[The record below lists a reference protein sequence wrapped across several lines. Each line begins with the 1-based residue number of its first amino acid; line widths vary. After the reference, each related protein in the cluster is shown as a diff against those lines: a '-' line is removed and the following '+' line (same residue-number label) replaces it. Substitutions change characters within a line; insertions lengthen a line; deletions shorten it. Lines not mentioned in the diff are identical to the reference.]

1 MATLLQSINEALA
14 AKARIGTLLQ
24 HVVLA
29 VLIGAANMSGDVIY
43 NTYLAETIDDYSVAL
58 GGSSTTTTALPVGL
72 GLDGAGVCAYDDG
85 FDQITDQVAEY
96 QQQTAGSLAEYQQ
109 QTAGSLAEYQQQ
121 MAGSLEQLVVLM
133 VALVNA
139 TLASK

>member
-1 MATLLQSINEALA
+1 LESINEALA

-43 NTYLAETIDDYSVAL
+43 NTYLAETIEGGQVQVEGWKDDFGVAL
-58 GGSSTTTTALPVGL
+58 GGSTTTTTVPSTATTTTSLPVD
-72 GLDGAGVCAYDDG
+72 LDGAGVCACGDG
-85 FDQITDQVAEY
+85 FDQITDQAAEH
-96 QQQTAGSLAEYQQ
+96 QQQTAD
-109 QTAGSLAEYQQQ
+109 
-121 MAGSLEQLVVLM
+121 SLEQLVALM

-139 TLASK
+139 TLANK